1 MTTFTDLEKK
11 VFNAS
16 IDDCKTEYCIDVR
29 ELAETTDLTVN
40 QVKGVLGSLAKKE
53 LIEKD
58 EEGDFF
64 PLIKDEDGFFTALSY
79 GEESYSEE
87 HIDSH
92 KI

>member
-40 QVKGVLGSLAKKE
+40 QVKTVRKYFITFLAVDLPQKSLFAGV
-53 LIEKD
+53 I
-58 EEGDFF
+58 
-64 PLIKDEDGFFTALSY
+64 PLF
-79 GEESYSEE
+79 YSENRLFVT
-87 HIDSH
+87 
-92 KI
+92 KGYMLGF